1 MSTVVA
7 DVSMSL
13 DGYITGPEPSTRSG
27 LGRSGDALHQW
38 AFAQDSPRDHQLLEE
53 SGARTDAAVMV
64 RNTFDFVDGPNGWN
78 DDIGYA
84 YDHAPSSRSPI
95 FVVTHQTP
103 TSSRLEGFSFVTEG
117 VRAAVEAAREAA
129 GEDEAVIMG
138 GASVIDQALTAGL
151 VEVLRI
157 HLSPALL
164 GAGTRLFDLIEAPI
178 LLHQADALVTPHAT
192 HLTYR
197 LQKD

>member
-117 VRAAVEAAREAA
+117 VRAAVEAARETA
-129 GEDEAVIMG
+129 GDDETVIMG
-138 GASVIDQALTAGL
+138 GA
-151 VEVLRI
+151 
-157 HLSPALL
+157 
-164 GAGTRLFDLIEAPI
+164 
-178 LLHQADALVTPHAT
+178 LVTQHAT

-197 LQKD
+197 LYED